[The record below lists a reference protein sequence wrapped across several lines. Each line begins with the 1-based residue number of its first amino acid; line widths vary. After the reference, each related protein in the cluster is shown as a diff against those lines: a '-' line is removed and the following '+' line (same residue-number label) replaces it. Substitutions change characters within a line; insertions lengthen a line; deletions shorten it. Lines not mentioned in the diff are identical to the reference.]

1 MTRFSKCD
9 LQVYHRH
16 SSHEINQFCSK
27 NTLQE
32 VFIDKFDMLDE
43 QLAEVL
49 QANAAK
55 WAPGIEI
62 ISVRITKPTIPSEL
76 AQNYVRIESSKTA
89 LKIAE

>member
-1 MTRFSKCD
+1 
-9 LQVYHRH
+9 
-16 SSHEINQFCSK
+16 
-27 NTLQE
+27 
-32 VFIDKFDMLDE
+32 MLDE

>member
-1 MTRFSKCD
+1 
-9 LQVYHRH
+9 
-16 SSHEINQFCSK
+16 
-27 NTLQE
+27 
-32 VFIDKFDMLDE
+32 MLDE

-89 LKIAE
+89 LKIAEEEQRVKEQSKSFISF